1 MRGSYLAEIVE
12 GEIRREKRLKEVY
25 QRKRL
30 KQKCNN
36 CKNKTTELCNV
47 TQDIE
52 GNLKCVNY
60 EVEQNT

>member
-1 MRGSYLAEIVE
+1 MRGSYLAKIVE
-12 GEIRREKRLKEVY
+12 SEINRERRMKMTAFK
-25 QRKRL
+25 K
-30 KQKCNN
+30 KCKT
-36 CKNKTTELCNV
+36 CKNKGTDLCHI